1 VKQTTLIVPGYLGSG
16 PAHWQSWLE
25 RQLPDARRV
34 DGIDWNAPNVTRW
47 ASAIGQAIDRARHPV
62 WLVAHSFGCLASV
75 LAASIRPGRVA
86 GALLVAP
93 ADPVRFSDLG
103 LYSSS
108 GNAQNIAHHFR
119 DIRLDC
125 PGLVVASANYPW
137 INFSTSAYWAQ
148 RWGCRLLSLGHAGH
162 INVDSGYGPWPAGL
176 QLLRDMQTGHGAFLV
191 GSIDIQDRLV
201 QCVS

>member
-16 PAHWQSWLE
+16 PAHWQSWFE

-47 ASAIGQAIDRARHPV
+47 AGAVGNAIDRVRHPV

-93 ADPVRFSDLG
+93 ADPARFSDIG
-103 LYSSS
+103 LCSSS
-108 GNAQNIAHHFR
+108 GGSQNIGHRFR
-119 DIRLDC
+119 DIRMDC
-125 PGLVVASANYPW
+125 PGLVVASSNDSW
-137 INFSTSAYWAQ
+137 MNFSTAAYWAQ
-148 RWGCRLLSLGHAGH
+148 RWGCRLVNLGHAGH
-162 INVDSGYGPWPAGL
+162 INTDSGYGPWPTGL
-176 QLLRDMQTGHGAFLV
+176 QLLRGMQAGHGSFLL
-191 GSIDIQDRLV
+191 GALNTHRSLLPT
-201 QCVS
+201 S